1 MWQGALLRQ
10 HLCAPTE
17 DEGHDEAASQ
27 EGKEAGRFKLR
38 AAYANADSR
47 PESRTN
53 MHVESVWST
62 RRRMV
67 SKSGSG

>member
-1 MWQGALLRQ
+1 MWQGVLLRQ
-10 HLCAPTE
+10 LCAPGE
-17 DEGHDEAASQ
+17 NEGHDEAAGQ
-27 EGKEAGRFKLR
+27 QGKEAGRFKLR